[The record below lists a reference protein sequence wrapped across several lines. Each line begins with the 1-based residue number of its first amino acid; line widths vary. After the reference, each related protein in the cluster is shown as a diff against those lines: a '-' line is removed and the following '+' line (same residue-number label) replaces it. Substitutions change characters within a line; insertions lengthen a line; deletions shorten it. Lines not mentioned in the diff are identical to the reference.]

1 MDVVSDVIVHQ
12 SWVQRLKVSVVHVL
26 KDEAWGLGLRVS
38 DHVKQLND
46 VGTSAEVLQDLNL
59 SLDLQG
65 RLHPSADRNHERC
78 AGLWD
83 HASEVTF
90 FFFTGFRI
98 LMMHF

>member
-83 HASEVTF
+83 YASEVTF

>member
-12 SWVQRLKVSVVHVL
+12 SWVQRLKVSVVHIL
-26 KDEAWGLGLRVS
+26 EDEAWGLGLRVS
-38 DHVKQLND
+38 DHIKQLND
-46 VGTSAEVLQDLNL
+46 VWASAEVLQDLNL

-65 RLHPSADRNHERC
+65 QLHPSADRYHERC
-78 AGLWD
+78 TGLWV
-83 HASEVTF
+83 HVSEITF